1 MAADKAKT
9 AREVC
14 KEELLLCIDETN
26 EALDELK
33 ENRLKTVLRTLSNRR
48 VSLKASYEDWNKACQ
63 EYSSKIAA
71 TMDPNDKKKDLDK
84 NVKPIRKTY
93 LKLLDTLDERI
104 EEKTNQ
110 QNSECDKEAR
120 KQEIKIQIERKVK
133 DIDNQ
138 IMNHHGRVCPAEL
151 SRGAK
156 ERLYNE
162 LDKDVKE
169 PIEVV

>member
-1 MAADKAKT
+1 MAAEKAKT
-9 AREVC
+9 ARDVC

-26 EALDELK
+26 EALGELN
-33 ENRLKTVLRTLSNRR
+33 ENRLKTV
-48 VSLKASYEDWNKACQ
+48 
-63 EYSSKIAA
+63 
-71 TMDPNDKKKDLDK
+71 

-93 LKLLDTLDERI
+93 LKLLDTLDEKI
-104 EEKTNQ
+104 EELTKQ
-110 QNSECDKEAR
+110 ENSESDKESR

-138 IMNHHGRVCPAEL
+138 IMNHHDRVCPAEL

-169 PIEVV
+169 PIERWSRSCTWILSVLLVMLMRKLS